1 MIDPRET
8 LFRKETDYME
18 SEKLEVDD
26 DEEIQNALKEI
37 ERHENE
43 IRRLKELVNKW
54 RKERSVLLYDR
65 KRKQLADG
73 TSKRRL
79 LEFNNKNEN
88 FDIKQQ
94 IQRIDD
100 DNSNTRLMKNILKQ
114 ESRPNELSNPSDNS
128 LQKSKFLM
136 RNVHAFYND
145 ELFANNRDNKLK
157 FKTTQVDERCGFS
170 GKTLSLRY
178 IPKSTIEKI
187 VQSYT
192 VITLQRLFQ
201 LIRPPDYSF
210 ASSSNFAIVGIVHEI
225 TPIKITQ
232 RPIFNKESN
241 ISIDEYSSSKQKMKK
256 AQAKAHMVNK
266 HFNIKLTDLKHTV
279 VVTVHGQA
287 LIQAYYTSLK
297 PGDLIMIDSPT
308 AFKFSNSYEKYG
320 FGLSI
325 TEDSGRHQIMEV
337 GKVSN
342 YSRCDRVVHNKA
354 NSTEGACGMF
364 YDNQIQK
371 CCDYHQE
378 KDMESGLSR
387 RMELNSGFLGR
398 RISQQERQINKQAKT
413 SAHSSGERGGRNHG
427 IIGMPDKTS
436 LHFKNEA
443 VAARFFNAGYDY
455 NEDAHSKIDPKVRQ
469 QMKREKR
476 DNVLLLKKL
485 AQRNKGKE
493 KDEAIFNR
501 GNVSA
506 IAEKS
511 NAIKMLN
518 AAVKD
523 KKNANTNAEMSKSK

>member
-18 SEKLEVDD
+18 SDKLEVDD
-26 DEEIQNALKEI
+26 DEEIQDALNEI
-37 ERHENE
+37 EKHENE
-43 IRRLKELVNKW
+43 ARRLKELVSKW
-54 RKERSVLLYDR
+54 RNERAVLLYDR

-88 FDIKQQ
+88 FDAKQK

-100 DNSNTRLMKNILKQ
+100 GNYNTRLMRNVLKN
-114 ESRPNELSNPSDNS
+114 ESGDSERSNVLDNS
-128 LQKSKFLM
+128 VQKSRFMM

-145 ELFANNRDNKLK
+145 ELFDNNRDSKLK
-157 FKTTQVDERCGFS
+157 FKTTQVDERCNFS
-170 GKTLSLRY
+170 DKALCLRY
-178 IPKSTIEKI
+178 IPKNTVEKI
-187 VQSYT
+187 LQNYM

-201 LIRPPDYSF
+201 LVRPPDYSF
-210 ASSSNFAIVGIVHEI
+210 PSSSQFAIVGIVHEL

-232 RPIFNKESN
+232 RPVFNKKTN
-241 ISIDEYSSSKQKMKK
+241 ISIDDYSSSKQNIKK
-256 AQAKAHMVNK
+256 VQAKASMVNK
-266 HFNIKLTDLKHTV
+266 HFNIKLTDLKQAV

-297 PGDLIMIDSPT
+297 PGDLIMIDCPT
-308 AFKFSNSYEKYG
+308 PFKYSNSYEKYG

-325 TEDSGRHQIMEV
+325 AEESGIHQIMEI
-337 GKVSN
+337 GKAAN
-342 YSRCDRVVHNKA
+342 YSRCDRAVHNK
-354 NSTEGACGMF
+354 NNLTEASCGMF
-364 YDNQIQK
+364 YDSKIQK

-387 RMELNSGFLGR
+387 RMELNSGYLGR
-398 RISQQERQINKQAKT
+398 RISQQERQINKQTNTT
-413 SAHSSGERGGRNHG
+413 SASSGQRGGRNHG
-427 IIGMPDKTS
+427 IIGAPDKSS

-443 VAARFFNAGYDY
+443 VAARFFNAGYDSH
-455 NEDAHSKIDPKVRQ
+455 EDDISRIDPKVRQ

-476 DNVLLLKKL
+476 DNVLLLRKL
-485 AQRNKGKE
+485 AQRNKGRE
-493 KDEAIFNR
+493 KDETIFNR

-506 IAEKS
+506 DAKKS

-518 AAVKD
+518 AAVKE
-523 KKNANTNAEMSKSK
+523 KKNAKAGAEMNKSK